1 MLVSSIVALLATATV
16 SVSAA
21 NYGTFNLLKDDRA
34 AGRLVFLPTTPAEK
48 NLILTNAEN
57 ILTAWVNYDS
67 KMTNYGSAADP
78 FPIIKN
84 LRKNINKVTD
94 EELQLSLTDAF
105 VKIRD
110 QHTRWFNTAPYRCFY
125 ATTGLT
131 YGFIE
136 GNADIAHKP
145 TVVVTDITNLPQLLD
160 LFGKDYAKIQL
171 GDELHTINGLSFV
184 EWFKQNQFKAG
195 DGANDFGGQ
204 RTALDYIGTIYGA
217 VSRFPATDS
226 ITLQFKSRTHYKRV
240 YSVTVP
246 YVTGHSTACWGLS
259 SNLYQKLTNVTLPG
273 TPPPP
278 TLPQNFGK
286 THLSGTNAAQRQRE
300 AIKALKNPKA
310 RLPADLER
318 KEVQEAIFPKKNA
331 APLVMNPT
339 GVTKLTWTIYKP
351 ESKNMGVIKLEDFEP
366 ADSVTG
372 EPGSEKAIL
381 IIRSLLANELKDTS
395 SVIFELRGNPGGYIS
410 LANGMPQL
418 FKPDFEPFGARY
430 LMNNVT
436 HNIFVNGKDPN
447 DVWSKVW
454 GETKPGSR
462 YTNVAPFDEFKDV
475 NTFGQAYVRPLGLFN
490 DGLCFSACDM
500 FSASIQGH
508 GAGTIFGEEGQTGAG
523 GANILDLDPALIA
536 LDPTDF
542 KPYPYTKELTWAP
555 TDGKYYNRLS
565 VGIRQSVRNGRYEG
579 QLIEDTGIKTEIVV
593 RARWSD
599 LQPNST
605 TNTQYDRIADNL
617 ARIGQKSGQSKLHFV
632 SEPFTIE
639 KPLGKFPLAVEA
651 AGIDEFTVFQADG
664 KTIAAQQKTTTNKQ
678 KLSIPVSAAASGLG
692 NSRITIVGKTAGV
705 QVLKTNR
712 NVRTIPTNDKYMKI
726 STPGFTFSGLS
737 ESVGLYQSSV
747 TASGNGWN
755 NLKGKW
761 VIGNGVKYVENVDS
775 SIEAF
780 FTASV
785 GTKINVGLNVAL
797 DSEPD
802 FDFLYLSV
810 KSSSGVEDFFLSS
823 GSLDGTK
830 TFNGVS
836 GGNMT
841 VKGTFP
847 FTTKSEKFSVSLKFT
862 SDGGLNFSGATINSF
877 TVSA

>member
-1 MLVSSIVALLATATV
+1 MLVFSIVALLATAAA
-16 SVSAA
+16 SVPAA
-21 NYGTFNLLKDDRA
+21 NYTTFNLLRDDRA
-34 AGRLVFLPTTPAEK
+34 AGRLVFLPTTFEEK
-48 NLILTNAEN
+48 DLILTNAEN

-67 KMTNYGSAADP
+67 KIVNYGLSADP
-78 FPIIKN
+78 FPIIKS

-110 QHTRWFNTAPYRCFY
+110 QHTRWFNTAPYRCFF

-136 GNADIAHKP
+136 GDADIAQKP
-145 TVVVTDITNLPQLLD
+145 TVVVTDIANIPELLD

-195 DGANDFGGQ
+195 DGANDYGGQ

-217 VSRFPATDS
+217 VNRLPTVDS
-226 ITLQFKSRTHYKRV
+226 ITLQFKSRTYHKRV

-246 YVTGHSTACWGLS
+246 YVTGHSAACWGLS
-259 SNLYQKLTNVTLPG
+259 STLYQKLTNVTLPG
-273 TPPPP
+273 IAPPPTPPPKNN
-278 TLPQNFGK
+278 T
-286 THLSGTNAAQRQRE
+286 THLSGAKAAQRQSNT
-300 AIKALKNPKA
+300 IKALKYPKA
-310 RLPADLER
+310 RLPGYYER
-318 KEVQEAIFPKKNA
+318 KEAQEAIFPKKNA

-339 GVTKLTWTIYKP
+339 GVTKLTWSIYKP
-351 ESKNMGVIKLEDFEP
+351 GSKNMGVIKLEDFEP
-366 ADSVTG
+366 IDSVTG
-372 EPGSEKAIL
+372 ENGSDKAIM
-381 IIRSLLANELKDTS
+381 IIRSLLANELKDTN
-395 SVIFELRGNPGGYIS
+395 SVIFELRGNPGGDIS

-418 FKPDFEPFGARY
+418 FKPDFNPFGARY
-430 LMNNVT
+430 LMNNIT
-436 HNIFVNGKDPN
+436 YNIFVNGKDPN
-447 DVWSKVW
+447 STWSKVW
-454 GETKPGSR
+454 GETKPDSR
-462 YTNVAPFDEFKDV
+462 YTNIVLFNEFKDV
-475 NTFGQAYVRPLGLFN
+475 NTLGQAYVRPLGLFN
-490 DGLCFSACDM
+490 DGMCYSACDM
-500 FSASIQGH
+500 FSANIQGH
-508 GAGTIFGEEGQTGAG
+508 GAGVIFGEEGQTGAG
-523 GANILDLDPALIA
+523 GANILDLDPALIT
-536 LDPTDF
+536 LSPNDF

-555 TDGKYYNRLS
+555 TEGKYYNRLS
-565 VGIRQSVRNGRYEG
+565 VGIRQS
-579 QLIEDTGIKTEIVV
+579 
-593 RARWSD
+593 
-599 LQPNST
+599 PNST

-632 SEPFTIE
+632 CEPFEIE

-651 AGIDEFTVFQADG
+651 AGIDEFTVFQADE
-664 KTIAAQQKTTTNKQ
+664 KTIIAQQKATTKKQ

-692 NSRITIVGKTAGV
+692 NSRITIVGKTARK
-705 QVLKTNR
+705 QVLKTHR
-712 NVRTIPTNDKYMKI
+712 NVRTIPTDDKYMKI
-726 STPGFTFSGLS
+726 STPGFTFSNLS
-737 ESVGLYQSSV
+737 DSVGLYQSSV
-747 TASGNGWN
+747 TAPGDGWN
-755 NLKGKW
+755 NLNGSW

-797 DSEPD
+797 DTEPE

-810 KSSSGVEDFFLSS
+810 KSSGNVEDFLINSK
-823 GSLDGTK
+823 GVNDTTK

-847 FTTKSEKFSVSLKFT
+847 FTTKSEKFSVALKFT
-862 SDGGLNFSGATINSF
+862 SDGGLNFSGATINSL
-877 TVSA
+877 TVSSA